1 MKKFLLLTALLSVLV
16 SCGGRKQMEQALYS
30 GNYDQAIETA
40 LRKLDTNKDKKR
52 KWDFIVMLQE
62 AYEKV
67 TERDL
72 SLISRLET
80 DGNPENYKSIYNL
93 YTNMETRQEA
103 IKPLMPLVVDGRV
116 IAFKFND
123 YTTEIVDIKSKLSEY
138 EYNEAL
144 VILDENEDKL
154 TIREAYNR
162 LSYIERINPNYKDI
176 RNLMDKAH
184 ARGTDYVLVSV
195 QNFTNQIIP
204 RRLEEDLL
212 DFNAYGLNDFW
223 TVYQSDFN
231 STIDYDYAMELQL
244 KRIQITPERTN
255 QNQILKQREIVDGK
269 KYLLDEYGQVVKDSL
284 GNDIKVDNVITVKA
298 RFFEVNQF
306 KSAQIVAE
314 VVTFDLKRN
323 QTLQSFPIDS
333 GFVFENAY
341 ATYRGDKRALDNRDW
356 NLVNSHRAPFPSNEQ
371 MVYDSGED
379 LKLQLK
385 NIIKRNTFRS

>member
-72 SLISRLET
+72 NLISRLET

-244 KRIQITPERTN
+244 KRIQITPERVD
-255 QNQILKQREIVDGK
+255 QNQILRQKEIIDGK
-269 KYLLDEYGQVVKDSL
+269 KSLLDEHGQVVKDSL
-284 GNDIKVDNVITVKA
+284 GNAIKVDNIVTVKA

-306 KSAQIVAE
+306 KSVQIVAE

-356 NLVNSHRAPFPSNEQ
+356 NLVNNHRTPFPSNEQ